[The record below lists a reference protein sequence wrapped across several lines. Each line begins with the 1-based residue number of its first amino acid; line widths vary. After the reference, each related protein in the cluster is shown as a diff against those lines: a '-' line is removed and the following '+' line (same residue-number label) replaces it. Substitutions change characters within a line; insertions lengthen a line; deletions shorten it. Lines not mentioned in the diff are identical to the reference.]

1 MPTAAQTSAAP
12 TTASAVP
19 FCACSTPS
27 RTPRCTASADSSP
40 VTSSSV
46 ASSAASSSPGGE
58 AGAGMC
64 RAPSASWLQSL
75 ARAWEC
81 SRRSRSCSSRDTRA
95 SSRRRSH
102 LPPTETPRRQQRTR
116 QMRRHRRWTRLGH
129 AWPRPRPQPQERR
142 PRTESRRR
150 LRCGRS
156 GRTLRLCASRRS
168 GCPPRPLPLLGARPC
183 RGPRRPLRAR
193 PPSSCRVCVTLCR
206 WVSLIPVAS
215 RVSVSA
221 APLSSCG
228 LWPAPRAV
236 HGAMVCHALRS
247 SVYSSQC
254 VISFIAPRR
263 DLLCAGHPCWP
274 RDWDNLLRLLARN
287 VKRQRFA
294 G

>member
-215 RVSVSA
+215 RVSVS
-221 APLSSCG
+221 S
-228 LWPAPRAV
+228 APRHSHRVGCGHLEPCTVPWCVTRFAIFSLLISMCDII
-236 HGAMVCHALRS
+236 HSTATRS
-247 SVYSSQC
+247 SVRRTS
-254 VISFIAPRR
+254 VLAPR
-263 DLLCAGHPCWP
+263 LGQS
-274 RDWDNLLRLLARN
+274 LAASRT
-287 VKRQRFA
+287 KRQRFA